1 MKRVLVALAAA
12 ALTAAPMVTRAE
24 LRGMERRFD
33 ESIQRFN
40 IDDPLDLIGPA
51 RGLYIENYG
60 VVFSS
65 EVALVTVP
73 LETPF
78 RPRPKAEDAERL
90 RQKKLARLPELKTLM
105 RNMLISS
112 AASLKTLPAR
122 EQVVVGVTFY
132 YQPWEHVAGLPAQ
145 IVMKAPRQTLLDL
158 EAGRL
163 KGPAAAQAVDER
175 MY

>member
-1 MKRVLVALAAA
+1 MRRVLFLAAA
-12 ALTAAPMVTRAE
+12 AVLTAAPTVSRNE
-24 LRGMERRFD
+24 LRGLERRFD

-40 IDDPLDLIGPA
+40 IDDPLDLIGPS

-78 RPRPKAEDAERL
+78 RPRPKPEDVERL
-90 RQKKLARLPELKTLM
+90 RQKKLARLPEMKKLM
-105 RNMLISS
+105 RNMMITS
-112 AASLKTLPAR
+112 AAALKTMPPK
-122 EQVVVGVTFY
+122 EQVVAGVTFF
-132 YQPWEHVAGLPAQ
+132 YQPWEHTTGLPAQ
-145 IVMKAPRQTLLDL
+145 LVMRATRQSLVDM

-163 KGPAAAQAVDER
+163 KGAAALQAIEEHT
-175 MY
+175 Y